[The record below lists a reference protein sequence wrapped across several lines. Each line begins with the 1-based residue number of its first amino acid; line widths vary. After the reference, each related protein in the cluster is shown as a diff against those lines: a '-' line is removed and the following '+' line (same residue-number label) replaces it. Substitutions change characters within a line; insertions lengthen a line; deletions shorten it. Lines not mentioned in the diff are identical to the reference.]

1 MSDKLEHS
9 PEELLAESFKAYGSL
24 LQVAVF
30 ATRQL
35 NRELGDLDMVLED
48 VRNKRQKD
56 NVQFE
61 NFDQKANQLYNLL
74 SSVLKAMNEMR
85 IGVVRNML

>member
-1 MSDKLEHS
+1 MSDKLEQS

-35 NRELGDLDMVLED
+35 NRELGDLDMVLYAE
-48 VRNKRQKD
+48 V
-56 NVQFE
+56 
-61 NFDQKANQLYNLL
+61 LHLL
-74 SSVLKAMNEMR
+74 
-85 IGVVRNML
+85 